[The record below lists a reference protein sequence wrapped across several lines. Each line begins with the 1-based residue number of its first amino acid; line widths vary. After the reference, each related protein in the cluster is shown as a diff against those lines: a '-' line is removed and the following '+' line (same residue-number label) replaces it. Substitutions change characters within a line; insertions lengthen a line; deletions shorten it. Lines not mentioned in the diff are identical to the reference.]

1 MFQGSDGMDSF
12 MTACELLPPG
22 LRQRIR
28 ESGCTGAEEIR
39 LRCGQAVSL
48 VLEGRER
55 ELGGD
60 KLSSRELMQV
70 LEKATGASL
79 HSAAPA
85 MTKGY
90 ISYKGLRIG
99 LCGSAAISG
108 EQLLGF
114 RDFSSLAIRLPREC
128 RGICSGFIDELT
140 EGGLENTLIVSPPG
154 LGKTTLLRELIR
166 VISDRG
172 VRVAVLDERGELYAD
187 GGFDLG
193 RCSDVL
199 SGISKEL
206 GAGMLLRGMNPQVI
220 AMDEI
225 SRKEDQGVIQQIMGC
240 GVTLFAS
247 AHGRDRQDM
256 QRRPVYRELFESGAF
271 KYILTI
277 RMEHS
282 RRRYVLETIQ

>member
-154 LGKTTLLRELIR
+154 LGKGTLLRELIR

>member
-108 EQLLGF
+108 GQLLGF

-256 QRRPVYRELFESGAF
+256 QRRLVYRELFESEAF

>member
-1 MFQGSDGMDSF
+1 MIERNDLSY
-12 MTACELLPPG
+12 TADDEGARIVEPQFSAEDTDVEFS
-22 LRQRIR
+22 LRPRKLNEYI
-28 ESGCTGAEEIR
+28 
-39 LRCGQAVSL
+39 GQ
-48 VLEGRER
+48 
-55 ELGGD
+55 
-60 KLSSRELMQV
+60 
-70 LEKATGASL
+70 EKV
-79 HSAAPA
+79 
-85 MTKGY
+85 KDN
-90 ISYKGLRIG
+90 LRIFIE
-99 LCGSAAISG
+99 AAKARG
-108 EQLLGF
+108 EALDHVLFYG
-114 RDFSSLAIRLPREC
+114 
-128 RGICSGFIDELT
+128 
-140 EGGLENTLIVSPPG
+140 PPG

>member
-154 LGKTTLLRELIR
+154 LGKTTLLRDLIR